1 MAQTAGVLNGTDF
14 RIWVSGEAIGYS
26 TSCSFSMTAE
36 KRETIHKDNPGSGWT
51 TFSIGQKSA
60 TISVDAFYNTD
71 ANTAY
76 SDRKDPDDIAA
87 LFINE
92 TPFEWQFRAASGDD
106 MYSGSGYVTE
116 MSIDSPVED
125 NATYSMTIDVN
136 GAVTPGNY

>member
-1 MAQTAGVLNGTDF
+1 MATSGVLNGTDF

-26 TSCSFSMTAE
+26 TSCSLSMSAE
-36 KRETIHKDNPGSGWT
+36 LRETIHKDNPGSGWR

-60 TISVDAFYNTD
+60 TITVDAFYNTD
-71 ANTAY
+71 ANSVY
-76 SDRKDPDDIAA
+76 SARKDPDDVAA

-92 TPFEWQFRAASGDD
+92 TPFQWQFRAASGDD

-125 NATYSMTIDVN
+125 NATYSLTIEVN
-136 GAVTPGNY
+136 GAVAIGNY

>member
-1 MAQTAGVLNGTDF
+1 MATSGVLNGTDF

-26 TSCSFSMTAE
+26 TSCSLSMSAE
-36 KRETIHKDNPGSGWT
+36 LRETIHKDSPGSGWR

-60 TISVDAFYNTD
+60 TITVDAFYNTD
-71 ANTAY
+71 ANSVY
-76 SDRKDPDDIAA
+76 SARKDPDDVAA

-92 TPFEWQFRAASGDD
+92 TPFQWQFRAASGDD

-125 NATYSMTIDVN
+125 NATYSLTIEVN
-136 GAVTPGNY
+136 GAVAIGNY

>member
-1 MAQTAGVLNGTDF
+1 MATSGVLNGTDF

-26 TSCSFSMTAE
+26 TSCSLSMSAE
-36 KRETIHKDNPGSGWT
+36 LRETIHKDNPGSGWR

-60 TISVDAFYNTD
+60 TITVDAFYNTD
-71 ANTAY
+71 ANSVYIA
-76 SDRKDPDDIAA
+76 RKDPDDVAA

-92 TPFEWQFRAASGDD
+92 TPFQWQFRAASGDD

-125 NATYSMTIDVN
+125 NATYSLTIEVN
-136 GAVTPGNY
+136 GAVAIGNY

>member
-1 MAQTAGVLNGTDF
+1 MATSGVLNGTDF

-26 TSCSFSMTAE
+26 TSCSLSMSAE
-36 KRETIHKDNPGSGWT
+36 LRETIHKDNPGSGWR

-60 TISVDAFYNTD
+60 TITVDAFYNTD
-71 ANTAY
+71 ANSVY
-76 SDRKDPDDIAA
+76 SARKDPDDVAA

-92 TPFEWQFRAASGDD
+92 TPFQWQFRAASGDD

-125 NATYSMTIDVN
+125 NATYSLAIEVN
-136 GAVTPGNY
+136 GAVAIGNY

>member
-1 MAQTAGVLNGTDF
+1 MATSGVLNGTDF

-26 TSCSFSMTAE
+26 TSCSLSMSAE
-36 KRETIHKDNPGSGWT
+36 LRETIHKDNPGSGWR

-71 ANTAY
+71 ANSVY
-76 SDRKDPDDIAA
+76 SARKDPDDVAA

-92 TPFEWQFRAASGDD
+92 TPFQWQFRAASGDD

-125 NATYSMTIDVN
+125 NATYSLTIEVN
-136 GAVTPGNY
+136 GAVAIGNY

>member
-1 MAQTAGVLNGTDF
+1 MAQTVGVLNGTDF

-26 TSCSFSMTAE
+26 TSCSFSMSAE
-36 KRETIHKDNPGSGWT
+36 KLTTIHKDNPGAGWA
-51 TFSIGQKSA
+51 TFKIGEKSA
-60 TISVDAFYNTD
+60 TISVDAFYATD

-92 TPFEWQFRAASGDD
+92 TPFQWQFRAASGDD

-116 MSIDSPVED
+116 MSIESPVED
-125 NATYSMTIDVN
+125 NATYSITIDVN
-136 GAVTPGNY
+136 GAVTIGNY